1 VSANQDTDLLEMKA
15 QDFFHHLERG
25 NLLPLYY
32 FYGTER
38 GLIDEALDRVEEKA
52 IAPPT
57 RDFNLK
63 IFHAK
68 EDPEETILD
77 SLQVFPVRSP
87 RTLIVIHQADSISR
101 KESSPYT
108 GYFSNPNPLT
118 CLVFVGEKVDLRT
131 KFFQALEKKGAAVA
145 FYPLYEKDLIRWI
158 YSQAEQLGYR
168 LSPEAVSVLVERV
181 GTDTKELKPELQ
193 KLALRPDGNR
203 LRGEED
209 VLALTGDIRIENP
222 FELPLAVGHLNLGD
236 MLHLLRKNL
245 QQGEPPLFLF
255 SLIVR
260 QLRLLRRAQELLAG
274 GSSRKEIEARLRILP
289 RRANDFWEQA
299 EKFPISVLQQLWPP
313 TLKTDQELKS
323 SRSDKGLLLG
333 KYLWTLH
340 LLAGNRVRRPEGK

>member
-1 VSANQDTDLLEMKA
+1 MKA
-15 QDFFHHLERG
+15 QDFFHNLERG

-52 IAPPT
+52 ITPPT

-63 IFHAK
+63 IFNAK

-77 SLQVFPVRSP
+77 SLQVFPVHSP
-87 RTLIVIHQADSISR
+87 RTLIVIRQADSISR
-101 KESSPYT
+101 KEPSPYT
-108 GYFSNPNPLT
+108 EYFSSPNPST
-118 CLVFVGEKVDLRT
+118 CLVFVGEKADLRT

-158 YSQAEQLGYR
+158 HSQAEQLGYR
-168 LSPEAVSVLVERV
+168 LSPEAVSLLVERV
-181 GTDTKELKPELQ
+181 GSDMKELKPELQ
-193 KLALRPDGNR
+193 KLALRPDGKR
-203 LRGEED
+203 FRGEED
-209 VLALTGDIRIENP
+209 VLALTGDIRMENP

-245 QQGEPPLFLF
+245 QQGEAPLFLF
-255 SLIVR
+255 SLIFR
-260 QLRLLRRAQELLAG
+260 QLRLLRRAQELLAEG
-274 GSSRKEIEARLRILP
+274 ISRKEIETRLRILP
-289 RRANDFWEQA
+289 RRADDFWEQA
-299 EKFPISVLQQLWPP
+299 EKFPFSVLQQIWPP

-333 KYLWTLH
+333 KYLWSLH
-340 LLAGNRVRRPEGK
+340 LLAGSPVRKPDGK

>member
-1 VSANQDTDLLEMKA
+1 MKA
-15 QDFFHHLERG
+15 QDFFHDLERG
-25 NLLPLYY
+25 NLLPFYY

-63 IFHAK
+63 IFNAK

-77 SLQVFPVRSP
+77 SLQVFPVHSP

-101 KESSPYT
+101 KDPTPYT
-108 GYFSNPNPLT
+108 EYFSNPNPLT

-131 KFFQALEKKGAAVA
+131 KFFQALEKKGAVVA
-145 FYPLYEKDLIRWI
+145 FYPLYEKELIRWI
-158 YSQAEQLGYR
+158 HSQAEQLGYR
-168 LSPEAVSVLVERV
+168 LSPEAVSLLVERV
-181 GTDTKELKPELQ
+181 GPDMKELKSELQ
-193 KLALRPDGNR
+193 KLALRPDGKR
-203 LRGEED
+203 FRGEED
-209 VLALTGDIRIENP
+209 VLALTGDTRIENP

-245 QQGEPPLFLF
+245 QQGEAPLFLF

-260 QLRLLRRAQELLAG
+260 QLRLLRRAQELSAEG
-274 GSSRKEIEARLRILP
+274 ISRKEIEARLRILP
-289 RRANDFWEQA
+289 RRANDFWEQV
-299 EKFPISVLQQLWPP
+299 EKFPISVLQQIWPP

-333 KYLWTLH
+333 KYLWTLR
-340 LLAGNRVRRPEGK
+340 LLAGNRMQKLDGK

>member
-1 VSANQDTDLLEMKA
+1 MSCSWKTFSPGVSANQDTDLLEMKA

-63 IFHAK
+63 IFDAK

-87 RTLIVIHQADSISR
+87 RTLIVIHQADSILR

-131 KFFQALEKKGAAVA
+131 KFFQALEKRG
-145 FYPLYEKDLIRWI
+145 LR
-158 YSQAEQLGYR
+158 
-168 LSPEAVSVLVERV
+168 SPS
-181 GTDTKELKPELQ
+181 
-193 KLALRPDGNR
+193 
-203 LRGEED
+203 
-209 VLALTGDIRIENP
+209 IP
-222 FELPLAVGHLNLGD
+222 F
-236 MLHLLRKNL
+236 MKKN
-245 QQGEPPLFLF
+245 
-255 SLIVR
+255 
-260 QLRLLRRAQELLAG
+260 
-274 GSSRKEIEARLRILP
+274 
-289 RRANDFWEQA
+289 
-299 EKFPISVLQQLWPP
+299 
-313 TLKTDQELKS
+313 
-323 SRSDKGLLLG
+323 
-333 KYLWTLH
+333 
-340 LLAGNRVRRPEGK
+340 

>member
-1 VSANQDTDLLEMKA
+1 MKA
-15 QDFFHHLERG
+15 QDFFRDLEKG
-25 NLLPLYY
+25 KLLPFYY

-38 GLIDEALDRVEEKA
+38 GLLDEALERVEEKA
-52 IAPPT
+52 ITPQA

-63 IFHAK
+63 IFNAK

-77 SLQVFPVRSP
+77 SLQVFPVHSP

-101 KESSPYT
+101 KDPSPYT
-108 GYFSNPNPLT
+108 EYFSNPNPLT

-131 KFFQALEKKGAAVA
+131 KFFQALEKRGAAVA

-158 YSQAEQLGYR
+158 HAQAEQLGYR
-168 LSPEAVSVLVERV
+168 LSPEAISLLVERV
-181 GTDTKELKPELQ
+181 GPDMKELKPELQ
-193 KLALRPDGNR
+193 KLALRPDGKR
-203 LRGEED
+203 FRGEED
-209 VLALTGDIRIENP
+209 VLALTGDTRVENP
-222 FELPLAVGHLNLGD
+222 FELPLAVGHLNIGG

-245 QQGEPPLFLF
+245 QQGEAPLFLF

-260 QLRLLRRAQELLAG
+260 QLRLLRRAQELSAEG
-274 GSSRKEIEARLRILP
+274 ISRREIETQLRILP

-299 EKFPISVLQQLWPP
+299 KKFPISVLQQIWPP
-313 TLKTDQELKS
+313 TLKMDQELKS

-340 LLAGNRVRRPEGK
+340 LLAGNRMRQPDGK